1 MTAELIAEWRDELSA
16 LTGSLGHLFNRPEPR
31 VVFAQFVEGLLAE
44 LPRKNGWTLSERA
57 GHATADRMQWLLN
70 GSVSDADLLRDTVRG
85 YVVEHLGDAD
95 ALLVIDDTQAQKKG
109 TKSVGVAFQHCGL
122 TGDVRNCQTMVMLT
136 YAAGGGHAFLDR
148 RLYLPEEWTSDR
160 ERCREAGVP
169 DDVAFATKPEL
180 AIAMLTDALAAAVP
194 FAWVLADAGYGRDPQ
209 LRAFC
214 HERALPYVLGVP
226 VDLPLDGP
234 PGKPRQPAV
243 KRADDLLHY
252 VKVRDQWERR
262 SCGFGAKGERLYD
275 WTAFAVEVK
284 DETPAE
290 GLSHWMVLRRSPHPN
305 RRGKD
310 GQLHRE
316 IAYFLVHPP
325 RHHDHL
331 GDHRPG
337 WPPLADRRGQ
347 RAQQAAR
354 RFRPVPG
361 PQVDPLAPAR
371 HRMHAGHRLPRRS
384 TRSIPRSRSRLRWHS
399 GAVRPGKSPGH
410 GRERGH
416 RLTPGPLLRPSAHTI
431 RHCLAATHLNPRH
444 PVETVLACEYWRR
457 LHQTRALVSHY
468 RRRGDPLPHRL
479 RAWAHHQP
487 TPPITDP
494 QDLRL

>member
-1 MTAELIAEWRDELSA
+1 MRDVTAELIAEWRDELSA

-290 GLSHWMVLRRSPHPN
+290 DLSHWMVLRRSPHPN

-325 RHHDHL
+325 ATTTISEIIVRAGRRWQIEEDNELNKQLVGFAQYQVRKWTPWHRHVTACM
-331 GDHRPG
+331 
-337 WPPLADRRGQ
+337 LATAFLAVQ
-347 RAQQAAR
+347 RAAFPEAEAACDGT
-354 RFRPVPG
+354 PEPS
-361 PQVDPLAPAR
+361 A
-371 HRMHAGHRLPRRS
+371 
-384 TRSIPRSRSRLRWHS
+384 
-399 GAVRPGKSPGH
+399 PGKAPVTAGS
-410 GRERGH
+410 E
-416 RLTPGPLLRPSAHTI
+416 
-431 RHCLAATHLNPRH
+431 AT
-444 PVETVLACEYWRR
+444 
-457 LHQTRALVSHY
+457 
-468 RRRGDPLPHRL
+468 G
-479 RAWAHHQP
+479 
-487 TPPITDP
+487 
-494 QDLRL
+494 